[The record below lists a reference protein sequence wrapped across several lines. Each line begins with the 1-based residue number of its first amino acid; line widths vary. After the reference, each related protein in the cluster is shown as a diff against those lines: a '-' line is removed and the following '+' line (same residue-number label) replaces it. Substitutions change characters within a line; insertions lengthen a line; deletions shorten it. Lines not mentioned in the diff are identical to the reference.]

1 MYIYN
6 VTVSIEKS
14 LAEDWL
20 NWMKTIHVPDVLNTG
35 HFTENKICK
44 VLNVDDEGATYSVQ
58 YTFNTMEEIEAYQ
71 KIMPLVYKPNIPNV
85 TKENTQP
92 LERYWKLFNF
102 FKIN

>member
-35 HFTENKICK
+35 HFIENKICK
-44 VLNVDDEGATYSVQ
+44 VMNVDDEGATYSVQ
-58 YTFNTMEEIEAYQ
+58 YTFNTIIKYVVIF
-71 KIMPLVYKPNIPNV
+71 IMNL
-85 TKENTQP
+85 NTFTYSIMSKYTNHTRSTP
-92 LERYWKLFNF
+92 
-102 FKIN
+102 